1 MSLATY
7 YLASLTSYLANS
19 LSNRVVIQLSANIR
33 HGASTVVMQLRAN
46 IRGTLDSCIIVN
58 QLGVNITYVGFL
70 GNPSIKGEQKVH
82 GPPLLSFN

>member
-19 LSNRVVIQLSANIR
+19 LRNQVVIQLSANR

-70 GNPSIKGEQKVH
+70 GNPSIQGEH
-82 GPPLLSFN
+82 PPLSFN